1 MSTIPDKLCSKPSCK
16 NPVSN
21 DSLNRHG
28 ETYQKCKSCQAKDTA
43 STVAQQ
49 KQNREDHTHSSKQG
63 PSVHPQIGLSNP
75 GDDNLGW
82 NKGTTSSE
90 EESLKVS
97 HQSIISDL
105 FAHQIF
111 RVLSYTKM
119 ARVF

>member
-1 MSTIPDKLCSKPSCK
+1 MTALIDMERHTKNV
-16 NPVSN
+16 NPVK
-21 DSLNRHG
+21 LR
-28 ETYQKCKSCQAKDTA
+28 TLP
-43 STVAQQ
+43 AQWHS
-49 KQNREDHTHSSKQG
+49 KNKIVKTTHSSEQG

-90 EESLKVS
+90 EESSKVS